1 MDSARFRMPTDTFGE
16 DLDASGV
23 AVGIAPLPLGGCLQR
38 RASNLAHHDS
48 GSRAMGLPAYAST
61 GGGALDETNFLGRFV
76 VIRASNLRCLNGGH
90 KAARTFEYKTNTGT

>member
-1 MDSARFRMPTDTFGE
+1 MPTDTLGE

-23 AVGIAPLPLGGCLQR
+23 AVGIAPLPLGGSLQR

-48 GSRAMGLPAYAST
+48 GSRAMGLPAYANT

-76 VIRASNLRCLNGGH
+76 VIGYVTLRCLNSGH
-90 KAARTFEYKTNTGT
+90 KPARTFEHKTNKGTKR